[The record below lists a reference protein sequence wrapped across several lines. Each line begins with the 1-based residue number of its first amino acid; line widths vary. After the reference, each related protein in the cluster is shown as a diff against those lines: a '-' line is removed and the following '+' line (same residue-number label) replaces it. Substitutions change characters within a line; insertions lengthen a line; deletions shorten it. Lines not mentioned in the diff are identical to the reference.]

1 MNRRDILKR
10 LSLLPLAAT
19 TVASLAASAKPTTD
33 PANGHDSPNNDAP
46 GNGSPASGH
55 NHPAGAPAQ
64 PHADAPA
71 TPPAVTRDLFA
82 ELGVRRVI
90 NADVTMTFLSGSL
103 MLPEVLEAIESTS
116 HDFAN
121 MFELQDKVGAK
132 IAELLKVEGAM
143 VTSGAACA
151 ILLSTA
157 ACITGTDKEKIK
169 NIPNLPGPRAEVIMQ
184 KSHRYLFDQAVTTTG
199 AKIVEVEG
207 PDDMEKAFGPQT
219 VMALFFNAAEK
230 HSITHEEFIAAAN
243 RHNIPTLLDAAADV
257 PPVENLFKYQKMG
270 FSLVT
275 FSGGKMIRGPQS
287 AGLLFGRKDL
297 IEAAKLNHSPYEA
310 PIGRPMKVNKEEM
323 FGMYAALR
331 SYLERDHQ
339 KEWAGWL
346 DRAKHIAAR
355 LAVLPT
361 IKTEIW
367 INPGPANAFPN
378 LLLDWDRQ
386 HFKTTPK
393 DVRKALQDGNP
404 SIVTGTHGDQLL
416 IGVVLLRPD
425 QVDIVIQRVK
435 EVLQHT
441 A

>member
-10 LSLLPLAAT
+10 LSFLPFAAT
-19 TVASLAASAKPTTD
+19 GVASIAAPVDSKAASNGSAAGHG
-33 PANGHDSPNNDAP
+33 PANGATP
-46 GNGSPASGH
+46 GTPT
-55 NHPAGAPAQ
+55 PGAPTTG
-64 PHADAPA
+64 H
-71 TPPAVTRDLFA
+71 PPTVPRDLFA
-82 ELGVRRVI
+82 ELGVRRII

-103 MLPEVLEAIESTS
+103 MLPEVLEAISSTS

-132 IAELLKVEGAM
+132 IAEMLKVEGAM

-157 ACITGTDKEKIK
+157 ACITGTDKDKIK

-199 AKIVEVEG
+199 ARIIEVEG
-207 PDDMEKAFGPQT
+207 ADGMEKAFTPQT

-230 HSITHEEFIAAAN
+230 HSITHEEFIATAK

-270 FSLVT
+270 FDLVT

-323 FGMYAALR
+323 FAMYAALR
-331 SYLERDHQ
+331 AYLERDHQ
-339 KEWAGWL
+339 KEWDGWL
-346 DRAKHIAAR
+346 GLTKHIATK
-355 LAVLPT
+355 LAPLPT
-361 IKTEIW
+361 LKTEVW

-378 LLLDWDRQ
+378 LLVDWDRQ

-404 SIVTGTHGDQLL
+404 SIVTGIQGDRLL
-416 IGVVLLRPD
+416 IGVILLRPD

-435 EVLQHT
+435 EVLQQSV
-441 A
+441 